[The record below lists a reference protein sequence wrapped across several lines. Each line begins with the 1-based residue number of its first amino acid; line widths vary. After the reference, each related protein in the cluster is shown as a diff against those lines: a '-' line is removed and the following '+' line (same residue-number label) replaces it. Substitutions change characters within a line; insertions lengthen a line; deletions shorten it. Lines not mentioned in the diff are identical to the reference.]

1 MTTKEIAEAVGRPE
15 KTVRTWASKA
25 SAKSAVAQAKLAEA
39 QSSGG
44 KPADWDIE
52 EACAIIE
59 IGLGK
64 NAASLFRENAKRSTN
79 IPDIVGYDIDAAFK
93 LAIISLTSMTQ
104 RLDERMSKIESRVE
118 QRQALLPAP
127 EVKPRDNV
135 SRIVRKYAHDNGIE
149 YGQAWGELYREYG
162 YRTNSNPSVAAHN
175 RGMAIIDYI
184 DAEGMIDTLEAVAM
198 DWAK

>member
-1 MTTKEIAEAVGRPE
+1 MTTKEIAEAVGKPE
-15 KTVRTWASKA
+15 RTVQNWTKKL
-25 SAKSAVAQAKLAEA
+25 SAKMEQVSAKMEQARKT
-39 QSSGG
+39 S
-44 KPADWDIE
+44 KPADYDLE
-52 EACAIIE
+52 ETCAIIE
-59 IGLGK
+59 RGMGK

-79 IPDIVGYDIDAAFK
+79 IPAIVGYDIDSAFK

-104 RLDERMSKIESRVE
+104 RLDDRVSKIEARVE

-149 YGQAWGELYREYG
+149 YGPAWGELYREYG
-162 YRTNSNPSVAAHN
+162 YRTNSNPSISARN

-184 DAEGMIDTLEAVAM
+184 EAEGMVGTLEAIAI